1 MWAEYSD
8 FRVSDSGC
16 VCSNSRELKQYDC
29 NGYKRVVIHGKHF
42 YVHRL
47 VATAF
52 IPNPENKPQVNHKD
66 GNKHNNCV
74 ENLEWVTDKE
84 NVQHAFQTG
93 LVKKRVCKTCGKTYF
108 ATAKEKDAPCCR
120 CKKAARISNNKKRR
134 SDRYF
139 QLLTNADKTFLT
151 STEIDIMRLLIEGKN
166 STEISKTLG
175 IESKF
180 VRYAIKKCERENLE
194 YKEFRAKLNYGSNSS
209 VNDYNLRRFKLYA
222 RTMEKGG

>member
-16 VCSNSRELKQYDC
+16 VCSNSCELKQYDC
-29 NGYKRVVIHGKHF
+29 NGYKQVVVHGKRF

-66 GNKHNNCV
+66 GNKQNNRA

-108 ATAKEKDAPCCR
+108 ATAKEKDSPCYK
-120 CKKAARISNNKKRR
+120 CKKSR
-134 SDRYF
+134 
-139 QLLTNADKTFLT
+139 TDKQQ
-151 STEIDIMRLLIEGKN
+151 
-166 STEISKTLG
+166 
-175 IESKF
+175 
-180 VRYAIKKCERENLE
+180 
-194 YKEFRAKLNYGSNSS
+194 
-209 VNDYNLRRFKLYA
+209 
-222 RTMEKGG
+222 